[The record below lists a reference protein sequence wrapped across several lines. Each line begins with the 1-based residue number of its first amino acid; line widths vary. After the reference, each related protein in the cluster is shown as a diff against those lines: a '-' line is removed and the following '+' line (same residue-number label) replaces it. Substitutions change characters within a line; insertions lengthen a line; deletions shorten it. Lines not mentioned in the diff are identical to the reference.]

1 MEEGIHHRT
10 GRRPVNWKRPVP
22 LWMFLIGILA
32 TASATSGAFLLPS
45 AFGPKPDF
53 IISSFPSMYLQA
65 GYTNTTLISIQAI
78 RNFTGILTVTVSS
91 PSGLKT
97 ALQDSQTGRE
107 KEQILLGTTGNLS
120 LAVNDQKVGY
130 FSVAITASSGATSH
144 TQSLIVIVQ
153 NITVTAIG
161 GSHLWIPRGSS
172 ANVEFDLSSVNG
184 LSGNVSFV
192 AAVYEGRCGASI
204 SCPLSVPVSNAS
216 FSPRTIILSPR
227 SIGKTT
233 LTINVAQSDTSTF
246 LDVAGFATT
255 KQSWSFPLFVQVTI
269 V

>member
-1 MEEGIHHRT
+1 
-10 GRRPVNWKRPVP
+10 
-22 LWMFLIGILA
+22 
-32 TASATSGAFLLPS
+32 
-45 AFGPKPDF
+45 
-53 IISSFPSMYLQA
+53 MYLQA

-161 GSHLWIPRGSS
+161 GVRP
-172 ANVEFDLSSVNG
+172 
-184 LSGNVSFV
+184 FV
-192 AAVYEGRCGASI
+192 PPGCAWRLMW
-204 SCPLSVPVSNAS
+204 CP
-216 FSPRTIILSPR
+216 
-227 SIGKTT
+227 
-233 LTINVAQSDTSTF
+233 
-246 LDVAGFATT
+246 
-255 KQSWSFPLFVQVTI
+255 FPT
-269 V
+269 

>member
-53 IISSFPSMYLQA
+53 IISSFPTMYLQA
-65 GYTNTTLISIQAI
+65 GYTNTALISIQAI

-107 KEQILLGTTGNLS
+107 KEQILLGTSGNLS

-130 FSVAITASSGATSH
+130 FSVAVTASSGATSH

-153 NITVTAIG
+153 NITMTAIG
-161 GSHLWIPRGSS
+161 GVPLFFPTSLFVKGLLL
-172 ANVEFDLSSVNG
+172 LSKFNG
-184 LSGNVSFV
+184 LSRHVV
-192 AAVYEGRCGASI
+192 
-204 SCPLSVPVSNAS
+204 
-216 FSPRTIILSPR
+216 
-227 SIGKTT
+227 
-233 LTINVAQSDTSTF
+233 F
-246 LDVAGFATT
+246 LVLVFY
-255 KQSWSFPLFVQVTI
+255 I
-269 V
+269 H

>member
-1 MEEGIHHRT
+1 M
-10 GRRPVNWKRPVP
+10 NWKRPVP
-22 LWMFLIGILA
+22 LWVFLIGIIA
-32 TASATSGAFLLPS
+32 IASATSGAFLLPS
-45 AFGPKPDF
+45 VFAPKPDF
-53 IISSFPSMYLQA
+53 IISNFPPMYLQA

-107 KEQILLGTTGNLS
+107 KEQILLGTSGNLS

-130 FSVAITASSGATSH
+130 FSVAVTASSGATSH

-153 NITVTAIG
+153 NITMTAIG

-172 ANVEFDLSSVNG
+172 RNVELDLSSVNG
-184 LSGNVSFV
+184 LSGNVSFG
-192 AAVYEGRCGASI
+192 AWVYENRCGASI
-204 SCPLSVPVSNAS
+204 SCPPGLLLPPPGSNAS
-216 FSPRTIILSPR
+216 LSPRTIILSPR
-227 SIGKTT
+227 SIGITT
-233 LTINVAQSDTSTF
+233 LTINVAESDTSTF
-246 LDVAGFATT
+246 LGVSVFATT